1 MSQVMIKGARGVR
14 VLDRKIVII
23 RVLNY
28 TCFKFPLAGTGHT
41 LLGPGRIFCDSDGYG
56 YQPADTGPKFLL
68 VNRPGWRLNHEER
81 R

>member
-41 LLGPGRIFCDSDGYG
+41 LLGPGRIFCDSDVFRIMN
-56 YQPADTGPKFLL
+56 ALRTRKLRVRVFRKRDTTTS
-68 VNRPGWRLNHEER
+68 
-81 R
+81 